1 MRRVG
6 TRDDRGRA
14 GTQVHLCHP
23 LCVAQVMTEAELYR
37 YLDVGAGQFH
47 LVQTHEIVGGRL
59 VFIRQGHGTL
69 SLVLV
74 LGRPDAAAPPEHEF
88 SILVRGS
95 SA

>member
-1 MRRVG
+1 M
-6 TRDDRGRA
+6 
-14 GTQVHLCHP
+14 L
-23 LCVAQVMTEAELYR
+23 TEAELYR

-47 LVQTHEIVGGRL
+47 LAQTHHITGGRL

-74 LGRPDAAAPPEHEF
+74 LGRHDAASRPEHEF

-95 SA
+95 RA